1 MKNKH
6 SRIKPSVKACPCGIN
21 GRCPL
26 AHLKVA
32 LIGGLD
38 RLETNYRAAFEEL
51 GAEFYF
57 HKGKC
62 AGYGSER
69 LRSVINNADVAVF
82 ITSINSHNAL
92 LVSKELCCKTGKRFV
107 AIKETGPKR
116 VSHEFLNR
124 VTASFK

>member
-6 SRIKPSVKACPCGIN
+6 SRIKPSVTACPCGIN

-51 GAEFYF
+51 GAELYF
-57 HKGKC
+57 HKGILC
-62 AGYGSER
+62 AVE
-69 LRSVINNADVAVF
+69 
-82 ITSINSHNAL
+82 NS
-92 LVSKELCCKTGKRFV
+92 TIR
-107 AIKETGPKR
+107 
-116 VSHEFLNR
+116 
-124 VTASFK
+124 